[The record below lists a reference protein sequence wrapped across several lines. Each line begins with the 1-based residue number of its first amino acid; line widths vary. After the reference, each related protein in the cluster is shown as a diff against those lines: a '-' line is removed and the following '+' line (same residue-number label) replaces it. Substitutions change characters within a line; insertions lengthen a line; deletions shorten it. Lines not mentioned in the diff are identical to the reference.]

1 MTNPNQWTSE
11 WPTEPG
17 MYWFYGWAFLNKP
30 RPVGEAKMVLAR
42 MVLGQNGAPVYVS
55 RGRFMYD
62 EECIGLWTPA
72 ILPDAPLEQLK
83 ELA

>member
-17 MYWFYGWAFLNKP
+17 MYWFYGWPFLQGEPTDEPEWVSVEVFFDGGGKSVW
-30 RPVGEAKMVLAR
+30 VG
-42 MVLGQNGAPVYVS
+42 GGH
-55 RGRFMYD
+55 FMFKS
-62 EECIGLWTPA
+62 ENRGLWTPA